1 MYMKKI
7 IGHSIQAVIVEVFII
22 FCLIFL
28 INNYFKNVDTTIN
41 SDGVGYYD
49 YLPSMFIHHDFARK
63 DIPLQNNSGIYNR
76 INTIGAYVN
85 YKAFKV
91 DKYPCGTAVLQLP
104 FFLTTLT
111 TTNLEGNFTDGYQRP
126 FQIGIFHAT
135 IFYLFLSLFFL
146 KRTLELFNTKKYII
160 ILTQLFFVFATSV
173 THYANYDAG
182 FSHIYSLF
190 AITAFIY
197 FVKLFFTR
205 KNINHFVIAC
215 LFLGLILILRQI
227 NVIILLFVPFLAG
240 SLENLKD
247 GISKLFGNRIKL
259 FLGISLVLGIFFIQC
274 FLWYLQTGHFLI
286 YSYQG
291 EGFNFR
297 DPHIINILFSYRKGL
312 FVYTPVLF
320 LCLLSILFLAYKRN
334 YYLAFTWIAFF
345 SILTYIL
352 SSWWTWFYND
362 SYGLRVYIDFYTVFF
377 IPFAIMLNEAPVI
390 MKLVFIVLSFLTV
403 PVNIIQTYQYDN
415 FILHWSQMNKDK
427 YWKVFLKTDVRYQGL
442 LWTKKYDFRNYRTLK
457 EIPLGNIMVNKNKF
471 EVFYRLNSS
480 EISGFQNV
488 CIIQVSLDNDYGKN
502 NDSEIILVIE
512 ESNTK
517 HNYYWNKIPLLHFP
531 EGEFNKFQTGV
542 GNFEFLPITDQ
553 KEKQIEFA
561 VNSGKYNGILR
572 NVRLKFL
579 GQKENK

>member
-7 IGHSIQAVIVEVFII
+7 IGHSIQDVIVEVFII

-28 INNYFKNVDTTIN
+28 INNYFKNVDTTIK

-49 YLPSMFIHHDFARK
+49 YLPSIFIHHDFARK

-76 INTIGAYVN
+76 INSLGAYIN
-85 YKAFKV
+85 YNAFKV
-91 DKYPCGTAVLQLP
+91 NKYPCGTAVLQLP
-104 FFLTTLT
+104 FFLTILT

-126 FQIGIFHAT
+126 FQIAIFYAT

-146 KRTLELFNTKKYII
+146 KRTLELFNIKKYII
-160 ILTQLFFVFATSV
+160 VLTQLFLVFATSV

-197 FVKLFFTR
+197 FVKLYFTR

-227 NVIILLFVPFLAG
+227 NFIILLFVPFLAG

-247 GISKLFGNRIKL
+247 GISKLFTNRIKL
-259 FLGISLVLGIFFIQC
+259 FLGISLVFAIFFIQC

-297 DPHIINILFSYRKGL
+297 DPQIINILFSYRKGL

-334 YYLAFTWIAFF
+334 YYLAFSWITFF

-362 SYGLRVYIDFYTVFF
+362 SYGLRAYIDFYTIFF
-377 IPFAIMLNEAPVI
+377 IPFAIMLNEGPVL

-415 FILHWSQMNKDK
+415 FILHWSLMNKDK

-442 LWTKKYDFRNYRTLK
+442 LWTKKYDFRNYKTLK
-457 EIPLGNIMVNKNKF
+457 EITLGNIMVNKNKF
-471 EVFYRLNSS
+471 EVFYRFNSS

-488 CIIQVSLDNDYGKN
+488 CIIQVSLDNDYCKN
-502 NDSEIILVIE
+502 NDSEIILGIE
-512 ESNTK
+512 ESDSK
-517 HNYYWNKIPLLHFP
+517 QNYYWNKIPLLHFP

-542 GNFEFLPITDQ
+542 GNFEFFPMNDQ
-553 KEKQIEFA
+553 KEKHIEFA
-561 VNSGKYNGILR
+561 VNSGKYKGILQ

-579 GQKENK
+579 RHI